1 MMNKL
6 VDRINWLNKRLNLA
20 IVMFLAGVLMAFQKI
35 WLLRFEVDF
44 KVGSA
49 IAGGT
54 WNQSLSLR
62 SEDKRAGC

>member
-6 VDRINWLNKRLNLA
+6 VDGVNWLNKRLSLA
-20 IVMFLAGVLMAFQKI
+20 IVMFLAGWIMAFQKI

-44 KVGSA
+44 KVRSA

-54 WNQSLSLR
+54 WNQSLSLQ
-62 SEDKRAGC
+62 SEDRRAGC